1 MLGWPQ
7 LYCGQ
12 FIASPRT
19 VGTGSALTLNGVKG
33 KGNGFRFQKPFQVKN
48 SEGKSSSKRIN
59 PEPVQANR
67 RRLEIAGTGLDI
79 VHCHQVIHQNSWP
92 AMVDPCETLKV

>member
-33 KGNGFRFQKPFQVKN
+33 KGNGFRFQKPFQAD
-48 SEGKSSSKRIN
+48 RRQ
-59 PEPVQANR
+59 PTRNR
-67 RRLEIAGTGLDI
+67 MDRFGYRSLPSGDPPKFLASDGGPMRDPKGLT
-79 VHCHQVIHQNSWP
+79 VN
-92 AMVDPCETLKV
+92 